1 MIDSCIRGTRSSE
14 RQQAWKGVN
23 QLSRVVIWR
32 TARLWLEFSI
42 RTSTIHHA
50 TRQGGGCISSSA
62 LPAVGIASSKALK
75 RGNLKAFYL
84 QKGTTESLGSEGFSG
99 TAELLLFVCI
109 LKTERRLLAAQPFS
123 CWKRKRGSSSLSSCR
138 YVNVG
143 HLSEKEPWKLSTAVL
158 RDMRRNKLQHES
170 LIGTRQHSQKLQEAG
185 KALYGESTPAEI
197 TCTTTKSPKPPQMPS
212 CSFLPLLHQRSTV
225 IASAKLSEL
234 CEGTK
239 ALSQCRHPKAYT
251 QADQTHGNIQ
261 MKHSL
266 KRQFS
271 C

>member
-109 LKTERRLLAAQPFS
+109 LKTERRLLAAQSFS

-143 HLSEKEPWKLSTAVL
+143 HLSEKEPWKLLAAVL

-185 KALYGESTPAEI
+185 KAPLQ
-197 TCTTTKSPKPPQMPS
+197 KSPAPQQNPQNLPKCLPAPFSPS
-212 CSFLPLLHQRSTV
+212 FINEAQ
-225 IASAKLSEL
+225 
-234 CEGTK
+234 
-239 ALSQCRHPKAYT
+239 
-251 QADQTHGNIQ
+251 
-261 MKHSL
+261 
-266 KRQFS
+266 
-271 C
+271 